1 MIDFNNLSEEQKA
14 FFNEMWESH
23 QQEDEQSTESV
34 KAFQCYVEQ
43 RRKQEDEQAK
53 ATEHLKALMR

>member
-1 MIDFNNLSEEQKA
+1 MLDFNNLTDEQKA
-14 FFNEMWESH
+14 FFSQMWENH
-23 QQEDEQSTESV
+23 QRDNEQTIESV

>member
-23 QQEDEQSTESV
+23 QQEGEQSTESV
-34 KAFQCYVEQ
+34 LAFQKYVEK
-43 RRKQEDEQAK
+43 RRKQEDSQAQ
-53 ATEHLKALMR
+53 AAEILKSKMR

>member
-34 KAFQCYVEQ
+34 LAFQKYVEK
-43 RRKQEDEQAK
+43 RRKQEDSQAQ
-53 ATEHLKALMR
+53 AAEILKSKMR